1 MILKL
6 PVAQI
11 LGAVIVLIALCFAPS
26 TARAHAGHHHG
37 AVATSSSDVSP
48 LAGPTAGVVKQ
59 AIAEAASYSPDEIQ
73 VHCVGGCCSN
83 AQCAACGLALGSA
96 VPEVVP
102 LNVSVRTL
110 FPDVTIKSGLGPQ
123 DLTRPPRS
131 FV

>member
-1 MILKL
+1 MILKM

-11 LGAVIVLIALCFAPS
+11 LGAVIVLITLCFASS

-37 AVATSSSDVSP
+37 SVAASSGEVSP
-48 LAGPTAGVVKQ
+48 LTGPTVSVVKQ
-59 AIAEAASYSPDEIQ
+59 LTAGAKSYSPNEIQ
-73 VHCVGGCCSN
+73 SPCVSGCCGN
-83 AQCAACGLALGSA
+83 VQCAACGLVMDSA
-96 VPEVVP
+96 IPDVVP
-102 LNVSVRTL
+102 LNVSVRTR

>member
-1 MILKL
+1 M

-37 AVATSSSDVSP
+37 SVATSSGHVDP
-48 LAGPTAGVVKQ
+48 LTGPTAGVVKQ
-59 AIAEAASYSPDEIQ
+59 TIAEATSHSPDDIQ
-73 VHCVGGCCSN
+73 VRCPGGFCCN
-83 AQCAACGLALGSA
+83 AQCAACGLVMGSA
-96 VPEVVP
+96 VPEVTP
-102 LNVSVRTL
+102 LNVSVRAL